1 MVASDHIKPDW
12 KKATQTGKLEAVQAS
27 SDYSSENCSVA
38 RTLAVIGERWT
49 LLILREAFYGV
60 CRFRDFQSRLGV
72 ASNLLTARLDTLVD
86 AGIMER
92 VPYQDPGDR
101 QRHEYHLTRSG
112 VDLRPIL
119 VALLQ
124 WGDRYLADAD
134 GPSVILRHRTGAGE
148 PDCEQPVHVEI
159 ACDGGHAP
167 LDGRAVWRTPG
178 PGARL
183 RDPGRPAP
191 GAEGVLA
198 PGPDGPGEL

>member
-124 WGDRYLADAD
+124 WGDRWESDPE
-134 GPSVILRHRTGAGE
+134 GPSVEVRHRDCGE
-148 PDCEQPVHVEI
+148 PVH
-159 ACDGGHAP
+159 ALLTCDAGHSHLSARDTYP
-167 LDGRAVWRTPG
+167 APG
-178 PGARL
+178 PGAK
-183 RDPGRPAP
+183 
-191 GAEGVLA
+191 LA
-198 PGPDGPGEL
+198 A